1 MTYDEYKQ
9 QNQKFYED
17 VLSKY
22 NKFNSEA
29 SFVNGD
35 EKISVEL
42 AIIIA
47 YETELNLQE
56 IVIPP
61 KQKTA

>member
-1 MTYDEYKQ
+1 MTYDEHKR

-22 NKFNSEA
+22 KKFNSEA

-35 EKISVEL
+35 EKISVEQ

-47 YETELNLQE
+47 YETELKLQE